1 MPHLLRIDA
10 SPRGDRS
17 ISRVLT
23 KEFAENWKANHPG
36 GTVAYRDI
44 GHHQPPHVNE
54 DWIAGAFSPPDAR
67 TPEQI
72 EALKTSDELVAEVVA
87 ADTLVL
93 GVPMYN
99 FNVPSGFKAWV
110 DQIIRIG
117 VTVGYDGK
125 TFTPLVSGKKVV
137 VIQARGGSFSGDSP
151 YAPYDFQEPWIRTA
165 LGFIGL
171 TDITFITAE
180 NLNGSDAGRE
190 AALENARKEIAKATA
205 A

>member
-1 MPHLLRIDA
+1 MPHLLHIDA

-17 ISRVLT
+17 ISRILT
-23 KEFAENWKANHPG
+23 HEFAENWKASHPG
-36 GTVAYRDI
+36 GTVTYRDI
-44 GHHQPPHVNE
+44 GRHQPPHVNE

-67 TPEQI
+67 TPEQTA
-72 EALKTSDELVAEVVA
+72 ALKTSDELVAEVVA

-125 TFTPLVSGKKVV
+125 TFTPLVNGKKVV

-151 YAPYDFQEPWIRTA
+151 YAAYDFQEPWIRAA

-190 AALENARKEIAKATA
+190 ASLETARKEIAQATA